1 MRGKALVQ
9 CASSSPPGITP
20 AYAGK
25 SRGQSRNCTNT
36 EDHPRV
42 CGEKAKAFYMKPL
55 EEGSPPRMR
64 GKVPA
69 GLCQIIGFGITPA
82 YAGKSCTELT
92 VKGEVKD
99 HPRVCGEKPSGV
111 MAALACAGITP
122 AYAGKSTNSELSSP
136 CTRDHPRV
144 CGEKHTK
151 GQTRPRVAGSPP
163 RMRGKA
169 EPGFVLW
176 VTSGITPAYA
186 GKSTPSRCSWA
197 CIRDHPRV
205 CGEKEESQEVA
216 APGKGSPPRM
226 RGKVGKS
233 RNGRAH
239 RGITPAYAGKSDA
252 AAARCE
258 AS

>member
-1 MRGKALVQ
+1 MRGKAEGKAEIARTLR
-9 CASSSPPGITP
+9 ITP

-25 SRGQSRNCTNT
+25 SAPAATARLRAL
-36 EDHPRV
+36 DHPRV

-169 EPGFVLW
+169 APVLRQA
-176 VTSGITPAYA
+176 TKMGITPAYA
-186 GKSTPSRCSWA
+186 GKSLGLSP
-197 CIRDHPRV
+197 
-205 CGEKEESQEVA
+205 
-216 APGKGSPPRM
+216 AP
-226 RGKVGKS
+226 
-233 RNGRAH
+233 A
-239 RGITPAYAGKSDA
+239 
-252 AAARCE
+252 
-258 AS
+258 

>member
-122 AYAGKSTNSELSSP
+122 AYAGKSLVRAKHTVIAQDHPRVCGEKACATWRGRTALGSPPRMRGKVTMNLYPHDIEGITPAYAGKSSLACCP
-136 CTRDHPRV
+136 WRLHRDHPRV
-144 CGEKHTK
+144 CGEKVFRPSRGWKK
-151 GQTRPRVAGSPP
+151 GGSPP
-163 RMRGKA
+163 RMRGK
-169 EPGFVLW
+169 G
-176 VTSGITPAYA
+176 
-186 GKSTPSRCSWA
+186 
-197 CIRDHPRV
+197 
-205 CGEKEESQEVA
+205 
-216 APGKGSPPRM
+216 
-226 RGKVGKS
+226 
-233 RNGRAH
+233 AH
-239 RGITPAYAGKSDA
+239 QPVRLLGRGITPAYAGKRLGKLLDNS
-252 AAARCE
+252 E
-258 AS
+258 